1 MWLCPSDNVRRVL
14 EIIRT
19 HIYHDTMKGTL
30 TALPLRNKL
39 GKIGVLPS
47 ASLLGSL
54 IIMAPENL
62 LVS

>member
-39 GKIGVLPS
+39 GKTAVLPS